1 MEEGIDASKAKG
13 FVDPGIGPRTV
24 RTRVVGERFKRYSS
38 APGDKGSLLT
48 EGADYP
54 NAKAAKDAL
63 DLRNPPT
70 VIQEV
75 EIIRDVRA
83 VESGIKGGA
92 QDARQLI
99 VPPDSYRI
107 VSERPIRCPTRVHRR
122 QQYFEARSR
131 RSRDRSRLWTA
142 GDARSSAASPIQA

>member
-1 MEEGIDASKAKG
+1 VGENPGKRPGGGPPPRIETNVPLDRAERVLVEEGIDPSKAKG
-13 FVDPGIGPRTV
+13 FIDSGIGPRTV
-24 RTRVVGERFKRYSS
+24 RTRVVGERFKRYSGAS
-38 APGDKGSLLT
+38 GDKGSFLT

-107 VSERPIRCPTRVHRR
+107 VSERPIR
-122 QQYFEARSR
+122 
-131 RSRDRSRLWTA
+131 
-142 GDARSSAASPIQA
+142 